1 MKIMKFPKLKKVKK
15 INITSIDEAYRS
27 PWDLPKIETKIA
39 TLAINEEKRKQSKIE
54 KNVLHDYAKSKKKA
68 EIIIRKKKKRTY
80 LHRLKKNRKVYW
92 VKRKIWLLEKRREG
106 NRKGLFSI
114 YLCENYKRTKF
125 LGAKGWLLSSIAMY
139 EKLIEE
145 NLKENILCAKRCDKY
160 GKPFISEII
169 LVEKLNEEDKG
180 KTSYLKD
187 ELGSFKEHRTNIEG
201 YLILTKNKWQI
212 PQTYGVFED
221 DEFKEET
228 GLWIYNNI
236 ICKNV
241 SIKNMKNVYTYKK
254 MIIVQYTNDIDIILA
269 PNEAECLRLYLAMER
284 LNKGIDVIYTGEVS
298 KTREDWV
305 ISQIKNKTGFSREK
319 INKINKT

>member
-27 PWDLPKIETKIA
+27 PWDLPKIESKIA
-39 TLAINEEKRKQSKIE
+39 RLVINEEKRKQSKIE
-54 KNVLHDYAKSKKKA
+54 KNVLHDYGKSKKKL
-68 EIIIRKKKKRTY
+68 EISIRKKKKHTY
-80 LHRLKKNRKVYW
+80 LRGLKKRRKVYW
-92 VKRKIWLLEKRREG
+92 VKRKIQLLEKRREG
-106 NRKGLFSI
+106 NRKGTFSI

-125 LGAKGWLLSSIAMY
+125 LGAKGWLLSSIELY

-145 NLKENILCAKRCDKY
+145 NVKENILCTKRCNKY
-160 GKPFISEII
+160 GEPFISEII
-169 LVEKLNEEDKG
+169 LVEKLNEEDKD

-201 YLILTKNKWQI
+201 YLILTKNKWRI

-221 DEFKEET
+221 CEFKEET

-269 PNEAECLRLYLAMER
+269 PNEAECLRLYSGMER
-284 LNKGIDVIYTGEVS
+284 LNKGVGVIYTGEVT

-319 INKINKT
+319 INRLNKM